1 MVGSTGE
8 SRLRDEDAKG
18 KKEGGVPV
26 LNRSARMMTVTL
38 PLDQLAFDGDLGR
51 TEAVVTR
58 NSHFPI
64 RFIDKK
70 KKQMWKGT
78 AYCKV
83 HRYKVCVKEETE
95 RWIER

>member
-1 MVGSTGE
+1 MRKGRRGAASGIEQIRQDDDGDASSRSTG
-8 SRLRDEDAKG
+8 R
-18 KKEGGVPV
+18 
-26 LNRSARMMTVTL
+26 
-38 PLDQLAFDGDLGR
+38 DGDLGR

-70 KKQMWKGT
+70 KKQMRKGT

-83 HRYKVCVKEETE
+83 HRYKVCVEEETE